1 MNNMLSNL
9 SALTPSIA
17 GYQRSGSGQAAQSA
31 EAGSVKAPVKA
42 EESGSSQSAAS
53 KFNVDELVDNL
64 WSFMRGR
71 LSQAKASGASEAE
84 MDKLWAAAEKGIK
97 QGFGEARDV
106 LESMGKLDGAL
117 KGKIDEAYGRLE
129 DVLANR
135 DVNASVSGEESTQV
149 SRQANRNIGIYQYE
163 QRTFSLDV
171 TTAEGDKVTI
181 HVDRRSE
188 ASAEKSSGDGWSSVS
203 WGKVESGQ
211 FDLSIEGDLNDKE
224 KADLTAL
231 LKEVG
236 ELADEFYDGDLGVA
250 FEQAQAL
257 SIDGTSLASLDL
269 SMRSVQAKG
278 VSAYQQE
285 GGEGQSLPRG
295 LDPLREYARELVDA
309 QQRWVDKLNSERGLV
324 DALTNHPR
332 NDGQLST
339 FLDSLFANNSA
350 DKAANKADA

>member
-17 GYQRSGSGQAAQSA
+17 GYQRAGSGQSPEPGVAR
-31 EAGSVKAPVKA
+31 SVNAPAKA
-42 EESGSSQSAAS
+42 EESGSTQSAAS
-53 KFNVDELVDNL
+53 QFNVDELVDNL

-71 LSQAKASGASEAE
+71 LSQAKASGASEAD

-106 LESMGKLDGAL
+106 LESMGKLDNAL
-117 KGKIDEAYGRLE
+117 EGKIDQAYGRLE
-129 DVLANR
+129 EALANR
-135 DVNASVSGEESTQV
+135 DLNAEVTHGNSTQISQSG
-149 SRQANRNIGIYQYE
+149 SRSIGIYQYE

-181 HVDRRSE
+181 HVDRRTE
-188 ASAEKSSGDGWSSVS
+188 AAAEKTSGDGWSSLS

-211 FDLSIEGDLNDKE
+211 FDLSIEGDLNDQE
-224 KADLTAL
+224 KADLKAL
-231 LKEVG
+231 LQEVG
-236 ELADEFYDGDLGVA
+236 DLADEFYDGDLGVA

-257 SIDGTSLASLDL
+257 SISGTSLASLDL

-278 VSAYQQE
+278 VSAYQQA

-295 LDPLREYARELVDA
+295 LEPLREYARELVDA
-309 QQRWVDKLNSERGLV
+309 QQRWMDSLNSERGLV
-324 DALTNHPR
+324 EALSNHPR
-332 NDGQLST
+332 NDGQLSS
-339 FLDSLFANNSA
+339 FLDSLFADHST
-350 DKAANKADA
+350 DDAANTENA

>member
-17 GYQRSGSGQAAQSA
+17 GYQRPGSGQAAQSGG
-31 EAGSVKAPVKA
+31 AGSVNAAAKA
-42 EESGSSQSAAS
+42 EQAGASQSAAS
-53 KFNVDELVDNL
+53 NFNVEELVDNL

-71 LSQAKASGASEAE
+71 LSQAQANGASEAE
-84 MDKLWAAAEKGIK
+84 MEKLWAAAEKGIK

-106 LESMGKLDGAL
+106 LESMGKLDDAL
-117 KGKIDEAYGRLE
+117 KGKIDDAYGRLE

-135 DVNASVSGEESTQV
+135 DINASVSADESKQV
-149 SRQANRNIGIYQYE
+149 SRQGNRNIGIYQYE
-163 QRTFSLDV
+163 QRTFALDV

-181 HVDRRSE
+181 RVERRNE

-211 FDLSIEGDLNDKE
+211 FDLSIEGDLNDQE
-224 KADLTAL
+224 RSDLTAL

-257 SIDGTSLASLDL
+257 SISGTSLASLDL
-269 SMRSVQAKG
+269 SMRSVQTKA
-278 VSAYQQE
+278 VSAYQQA
-285 GGEGQSLPRG
+285 GGEAQSLPRG

-324 DALTNHPR
+324 DSLVNHPR
-332 NDGQLST
+332 NDGRLSS
-339 FLDSLFANNSA
+339 FLDSLFADPSA
-350 DKAANKADA
+350 DKKDA